1 MNRLWLVS
9 ALALAGLAA
18 SPTTASAHFF
28 RWWCAPNGGYGYG
41 RWAVP
46 QYQPYFVPQY
56 YFVPVPVPVAPPSV
70 TPVPMVPPKAK
81 AEAPIQPSR
90 APMVTVTPQM
100 PPPPPLSDDPLVK
113 PTGGVASPMPA
124 PAPMNPLTIP
134 DPMVPVKPMKEPE
147 PKPMKDADPSAKPP
161 VVLPP
166 IVLPDA
172 PAKPM
177 AAPSGPDPLPAIPLP
192 EPKKVPMGKS
202 GKDDLPPIVLP
213 PEGTGTSSGVIP
225 STSRSS
231 PLTGAIKTQVFAAS
245 GGAVSGTLRKVGFFN
260 HSDRDLDLV
269 IEGKAVTLPK
279 KSFLH
284 AQLPVKFTWKAAG
297 GDSVSTTV
305 PETAT
310 GVDVLFNE

>member
-1 MNRLWLVS
+1 MNRFWLVPV
-9 ALALAGLAA
+9 LALAGLAA
-18 SPTTASAHFF
+18 SPSSASAHFL
-28 RWWCAPNGGYGYG
+28 RCWGAPYAAYGTGYG
-41 RWAVP
+41 RWGVP
-46 QYQPYFVPQY
+46 YAQPYFVPQY
-56 YFVPVPVPVAPPSV
+56 YFVPVPVAPPTVAP
-70 TPVPMVPPKAK
+70 VPGPNPKTPKAQ
-81 AEAPIQPSR
+81 ANVPQS
-90 APMVTVTPQM
+90 PMVTVTPGM

-113 PTGGVASPMPA
+113 PSSGLASPMPA
-124 PAPMNPLTIP
+124 PAPSNPLTIP

-147 PKPMKDADPSAKPP
+147 EKPP

-245 GGAVSGTLRKVGFFN
+245 GGTVSGSLRKVGFFN
-260 HSDRDLDLV
+260 HSDRDIDLV
-269 IEGKAVTLPK
+269 IEGKSVKLPK

-284 AQLPVKFTWKAAG
+284 AQLPVKFSWKAAG